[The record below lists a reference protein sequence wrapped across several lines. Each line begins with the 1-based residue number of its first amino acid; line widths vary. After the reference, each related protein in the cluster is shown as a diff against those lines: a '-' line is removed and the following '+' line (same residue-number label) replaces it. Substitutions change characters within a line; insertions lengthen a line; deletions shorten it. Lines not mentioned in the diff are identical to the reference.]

1 VNAARTRAFA
11 ALVAVAIAFIAAV
24 PARAAAPAGNVSIP
38 LSELGYRDGV
48 TVAGVAPSVTFD
60 LPRYASLQAAALHLE
75 LHVSP
80 EADLQSTIAVAVNGK
95 PAFAKTL
102 RETGHDARLVIPLPV
117 PASDAEL
124 FAITVSGAFTVTG
137 GPCANDS
144 SRKLFLRIGR
154 DSAIVLRTASGG
166 SAEAFFRDYRGS
178 VSVSGSDT
186 DVQLAAVPY
195 RIDRLEPWHRID
207 ATLVAAPPKT
217 GRALVLAE
225 NAVTSRS
232 GDVLNIAPQALAAL
246 PDPLG
251 QTPVRHIDTVAF
263 GDLHQHLGSATG
275 TGDLAF
281 DVPLAGSVTGGV
293 PQRLAVHAAVTHSA
307 LPAGVSGTLQV
318 LVNGVLTGARDLGRG
333 AETQTIDVAVP
344 PSLVGPSNNVR
355 VLVAT
360 DIPATAC
367 AGAASAITA
376 SLLDTSSFS
385 WSGVRRRPPSVES
398 FITALNG
405 NVAVLIAPGFTPAA
419 FHVLG
424 EIGKL
429 NAAIVRLDVQPWSGS
444 VPDGYDYALIF
455 APPDRLAGLQLPL
468 RPDAPAF
475 TLVNP
480 TDNRDV
486 LSAAADTPVALVQLG
501 QANQT
506 PILAF
511 TYHGD
516 GATALAALERVNAG
530 QLTRQVADVTVVSGN
545 GVTVYDVGEKLR
557 PSYAGDLTPDM
568 IWSRVK
574 LGVALLLLVL
584 MALGMRHA
592 SRRLTGKT
600 I

>member
-1 VNAARTRAFA
+1 
-11 ALVAVAIAFIAAV
+11 
-24 PARAAAPAGNVSIP
+24 
-38 LSELGYRDGV
+38 
-48 TVAGVAPSVTFD
+48 
-60 LPRYASLQAAALHLE
+60 
-75 LHVSP
+75 
-80 EADLQSTIAVAVNGK
+80 
-95 PAFAKTL
+95 
-102 RETGHDARLVIPLPV
+102 
-117 PASDAEL
+117 
-124 FAITVSGAFTVTG
+124 
-137 GPCANDS
+137 
-144 SRKLFLRIGR
+144 
-154 DSAIVLRTASGG
+154 
-166 SAEAFFRDYRGS
+166 
-178 VSVSGSDT
+178 
-186 DVQLAAVPY
+186 
-195 RIDRLEPWHRID
+195 
-207 ATLVAAPPKT
+207 
-217 GRALVLAE
+217 
-225 NAVTSRS
+225 
-232 GDVLNIAPQALAAL
+232 
-246 PDPLG
+246 
-251 QTPVRHIDTVAF
+251 
-263 GDLHQHLGSATG
+263 
-275 TGDLAF
+275 
-281 DVPLAGSVTGGV
+281 
-293 PQRLAVHAAVTHSA
+293 
-307 LPAGVSGTLQV
+307 
-318 LVNGVLTGARDLGRG
+318 
-333 AETQTIDVAVP
+333 
-344 PSLVGPSNNVR
+344 
-355 VLVAT
+355 
-360 DIPATAC
+360 
-367 AGAASAITA
+367 
-376 SLLDTSSFS
+376 
-385 WSGVRRRPPSVES
+385 
-398 FITALNG
+398 
-405 NVAVLIAPGFTPAA
+405 
-419 FHVLG
+419 VLG

>member
-1 VNAARTRAFA
+1 MNAAFVRVLAMLA
-11 ALVAVAIAFIAAV
+11 ASALIVIAGV
-24 PARAAAPAGNVSIP
+24 PARAAAPAGNVSVP
-38 LSELGYRDGV
+38 FSELGYRDGV

-60 LPRYASLQAAALHLE
+60 LPRYASLQSAALRLE
-75 LHVSP
+75 LHVSAA
-80 EADLQSTIAVAVNGK
+80 ADAQSTIAVAVNGK
-95 PAFAKTL
+95 QTYAKTL
-102 RETGHDARLVIPLPV
+102 SEIGHDARLVIPLPV

-124 FAITVSGAFTVTG
+124 FAITVSGALTVTG
-137 GPCANDS
+137 DPCANES

-154 DSAIVLRTASGG
+154 DSAIVMRTRSGG
-166 SAEAFFRDYRGS
+166 SAEAFFRDYRGA
-178 VSVSGSDT
+178 VAVSGST
-186 DVQLAAVPY
+186 GDVQLAAVPY
-195 RIDRLEPWHRID
+195 RLDRLEPWHRID

-217 GRALVLAE
+217 GRALVIAE
-225 NAVTSRS
+225 NAVTARS
-232 GDVLNIAPQALAAL
+232 GDVLRIAPQALATL
-246 PDPLG
+246 PEPLG

-293 PQRLAVHAAVTHSA
+293 PQRLVVHAAVMHSA
-307 LPAGVSGTLQV
+307 LPAGVSATLQV
-318 LVNGVLTGARDLGRG
+318 LVNGVLTGARDLGST
-333 AETQTIDVAVP
+333 AATQTIDVAVP

-360 DIPATAC
+360 DIPAGVC

-398 FITALNG
+398 FISALNG
-405 NVAVLIAPGFTPAA
+405 NVAVLIAPGFTRAA

-429 NAAIVRLDVQPWSGS
+429 NAAIVRLDVQPWSGA
-444 VPDGYDYALIF
+444 VPDGYDYALVF
-455 APPDRLAGLQLPL
+455 APPDRLAGVQLPL
-468 RPDAPAF
+468 RPDAAQF

-486 LSAAADTPVALVQLG
+486 LSAAPDTPVAIAQLG
-501 QANQT
+501 VANQT
-506 PILAF
+506 PVLAF

-516 GATALAALERVNAG
+516 GGVALASLERVHAG
-530 QLTRQVADVTVVSGN
+530 QLARQVADVTVVSGN
-545 GVTVYDVGEKLR
+545 DVTVYDVGEKLR
-557 PSYAGDLTPDM
+557 PSYADDLTPDM

-574 LGVALLLLVL
+574 LGVALVLLVL
-584 MALGMRHA
+584 IVLGGRYA

-600 I
+600 V